1 LTISTHFEKSLK
13 RFGEIIKRANEDRL
27 RYEAEQEKVRIETEK
42 IEKQERETLMITPI
56 EYVQLF
62 ALIAFA
68 GFISYTVHEV
78 ANAIDSIL
86 HDYE

>member
-1 LTISTHFEKSLK
+1 MRGLIRHSFY
-13 RFGEIIKRANEDRL
+13 G
-27 RYEAEQEKVRIETEK
+27 RIQT
-42 IEKQERETLMITPI
+42 QERENLMITPI

-78 ANAIDSIL
+78 SNAIDSIL
-86 HDYE
+86 QD

>member
-1 LTISTHFEKSLK
+1 
-13 RFGEIIKRANEDRL
+13 
-27 RYEAEQEKVRIETEK
+27 
-42 IEKQERETLMITPI
+42 MITPI

-78 ANAIDSIL
+78 SNAIDSIL
-86 HDYE
+86 QD

>member
-1 LTISTHFEKSLK
+1 M
-13 RFGEIIKRANEDRL
+13 
-27 RYEAEQEKVRIETEK
+27 
-42 IEKQERETLMITPI
+42 MITPI

-86 HDYE
+86 HEND